1 MIPRSSAMPRATSR
15 MDWRR
20 DVRPTVRRRVLLRRR
35 ERGNL
40 PGVTRQPGPV
50 RLAGIACLLLNACA
64 TSYAALHKATVLKPG
79 AFEFGADVTGTLPV
93 SLLAYEAAGTATVK
107 SDLQASQKG
116 QPINIQANSALKD
129 ALAVGALLADP
140 PRPVSE
146 FTVRYGLPFA
156 ADVGIRG
163 NPEQVRLDFFVQL
176 LTGEWHGVAGVGY
189 MHKWYIDGPVGL
201 ASLTPA
207 GYLQRDDGDVTVL
220 VGRDWALASSTSG
233 PRPCTPI
240 STVPDWPN
248 SCRHRSRRCGSMII
262 SNRDMPRHGYPA
274 GWQDCASGRRS
285 FSSSWRSTS

>member
-1 MIPRSSAMPRATSR
+1 
-15 MDWRR
+15 
-20 DVRPTVRRRVLLRRR
+20 
-35 ERGNL
+35 
-40 PGVTRQPGPV
+40 
-50 RLAGIACLLLNACA
+50 LAGIACLLLNACA

-220 VGRDWALASSTSG
+220 VGRDWALASVYFG
-233 PRPCTPI
+233 AKA
-240 STVPDWPN
+240 
-248 SCRHRSRRCGSMII
+248 MY
-262 SNRDMPRHGYPA
+262 SNFDGA
-274 GWQDCASGRRS
+274 GLAQLVSPS
-285 FSSSWRSTS
+285 FSTLRLDDHLQQGHATSWIPGLLAGLRAGPPLIQFELEVDIMRTVYSTTVLGINCNFGVFMVVPTAGVVLHLN